1 MSDHDF
7 ERPGANA
14 RPESGGWPYHSP
26 TPESAPA
33 DPLHETESLETV
45 EVATSDD
52 PPRRRY
58 PRTWV
63 VALAVGVVGA
73 LLGGSFVAVMM
84 QPEPGAARIPITL
97 DTFPREFMGSQ
108 RNDLELRE
116 AGFGPTVERLDDE
129 FEEQLAAFRFAH
141 GGRGATLGY
150 GRLVTL
156 TIVDGILAPEV
167 PREGEMNMGGRVR
180 ETRRFVSLDTS
191 TVSCTFEPEPVPNA
205 NLGMEDFGEFSGIG
219 RTECVLVD
227 QERNLSLRVA
237 HNPRVRGSRALESAS
252 TFSDALEGLHAQLIA

>member
-14 RPESGGWPYHSP
+14 RPEFGGWPYHSP

-84 QPEPGAARIPITL
+84 QPEPGAARSPITL

>member
-1 MSDHDF
+1 
-7 ERPGANA
+7 
-14 RPESGGWPYHSP
+14 
-26 TPESAPA
+26 
-33 DPLHETESLETV
+33 V
-45 EVATSDD
+45 VVATSDD
-52 PPRRRY
+52 QQRHRY

-63 VALAVGVVGA
+63 VALVVGVVGA
-73 LLGGSFVAVMM
+73 LGGGSFVVVMM
-84 QPEPGAARIPITL
+84 QPEPSAARIPITL
-97 DTFPREFMGSQ
+97 DTFPRNFMGFQ

-141 GGRGATLGY
+141 GGRGATFGY

-156 TIVDGILAPEV
+156 TVVDGILAPDV
-167 PREGEMNMGGRVR
+167 PREGEMDSRGLVR

-219 RTECVLVD
+219 RSECVLVD
-227 QERNLSLRVA
+227 EERNLSLRVA
-237 HNPRVRGSRALESAS
+237 HNPRVRGATALEAAS
-252 TFSDALEGLHAQLIA
+252 TFSDALEALHAQLIA